1 MSRFPI
7 QPERSA
13 LVIFDMLNCY
23 VHPPDAERA
32 RQIAATGVIAACQR
46 LLGAAR
52 ATGLPI
58 CYVGSS
64 PRADGS
70 DYPPLITDADAAL
83 VPWPDGPRPR
93 AKPTAVEGTPGVEV
107 IPELAPRP
115 GDHVFAKK
123 RWSAFVGTP
132 LDLTLRGLGVD
143 TILLA
148 GGSTDVGVTA
158 TAYAAIDLGY
168 HLVVVRDACFTLRPG
183 AQQFCME
190 GLFPRMGRVLTVE
203 DAIALMARPDPTPA
217 QPQGSE
223 RR

>member
-1 MSRFPI
+1 MPRYPI

-32 RQIAATGVIAACQR
+32 RAIAETGVVDACQR
-46 LLGAAR
+46 LIGAAR
-52 ATGLPI
+52 GVGLRVF
-58 CYVGSS
+58 YVGSS

-70 DYPPLITDADAAL
+70 DYPPLITDADAAA

-107 IPELAPRP
+107 IPELAPHP
-115 GDHVFAKK
+115 EDYVMTKK
-123 RWSAFVGTP
+123 RWSAFAGTP
-132 LDLTLRGLGVD
+132 LDLTLRGLGID
-143 TILLA
+143 TILIG
-148 GGSTDVGVTA
+148 GGSTDVGVTS

-183 AQQFCME
+183 VQAFCMDQ
-190 GLFPRMGRVLTVE
+190 LFPRMGRVLTVE
-203 DAIALMARPDPTPA
+203 DVIGLLEPA
-217 QPQGSE
+217 EPAPS
-223 RR
+223 